1 MLIRSSQWTLL
12 LSFLLTSYGYSQ
24 SISGSISGHV
34 VDQQGAN
41 VANAAV
47 TVTEPTKN
55 VQVGMKTGEGGDF
68 AFTALQPGNYTVLVE
83 AQGFKKVT
91 RPNLALNAN
100 DKLGIGDIALE
111 VGAVTE
117 TVEVSGQAA
126 LLQTESVER
135 SATINSRQMENLE
148 VNGRNPLDMAK
159 LIPGVVQTANFSV
172 GGVGGLS
179 GLQVNGNRGTENQL
193 TINGIGD
200 IDTGANGSQN
210 VTVSLDSMAEFKILT
225 GTYQA
230 EYGRNAGA
238 QIALVTKSGTNAFH
252 GSGYWYHRHDD
263 LNANTWLNNVRGL
276 PRNLFRFNDPGY
288 TIGGPIYLP
297 KLLPHTKDNLF
308 FFWSQEW
315 QQQLQPN
322 TARNVTVPTALERQ
336 GDFSQS
342 VDNNGRPLVIKD
354 PITQIAFPN
363 NRIPANRQYGP
374 GVNLLKLYPL
384 PNAVGTGYN
393 YTSQLSNKLPRRE
406 DLLRIDANITQN
418 IRVFGHW
425 ISNVFP

>member
-12 LSFLLTSYGYSQ
+12 FSFLLTSYGYSQ

-68 AFTALQPGNYTVLVE
+68 AFTALQPGNYTVSVE

-179 GLQVNGNRGTENQL
+179 GLQVNGNRGTENQ
-193 TINGIGD
+193 T
-200 IDTGANGSQN
+200 
-210 VTVSLDSMAEFKILT
+210 
-225 GTYQA
+225 
-230 EYGRNAGA
+230 
-238 QIALVTKSGTNAFH
+238 H
-252 GSGYWYHRHDD
+252 H
-263 LNANTWLNNVRGL
+263 
-276 PRNLFRFNDPGY
+276 
-288 TIGGPIYLP
+288 
-297 KLLPHTKDNLF
+297 
-308 FFWSQEW
+308 
-315 QQQLQPN
+315 
-322 TARNVTVPTALERQ
+322 
-336 GDFSQS
+336 
-342 VDNNGRPLVIKD
+342 
-354 PITQIAFPN
+354 
-363 NRIPANRQYGP
+363 
-374 GVNLLKLYPL
+374 
-384 PNAVGTGYN
+384 
-393 YTSQLSNKLPRRE
+393 
-406 DLLRIDANITQN
+406 
-418 IRVFGHW
+418 
-425 ISNVFP
+425 